1 MFERIK
7 AYKKLKKVNKFLRD
21 LKMAAEMINDEELLE
36 AIHNTMAENEILL
49 KRIIF
54 DRKTAEKYN
63 LEMIRHGFD
72 WVLKQGLFLFIFY
85 AKITSPIMET
95 NIKK

>member
-63 LEMIRHGFD
+63 LEMI
-72 WVLKQGLFLFIFY
+72 KQGFL
-85 AKITSPIMET
+85 
-95 NIKK
+95 

>member
-72 WVLKQGLFLFIFY
+72 
-85 AKITSPIMET
+85 
-95 NIKK
+95 

>member
-21 LKMAAEMINDEELLE
+21 LKMAIEKGYITQDEAMLEFIN
-36 AIHNTMAENEILL
+36 NTMAENEILL

-63 LEMIRHGFD
+63 LEMIRHGF
-72 WVLKQGLFLFIFY
+72 
-85 AKITSPIMET
+85 
-95 NIKK
+95 

>member
-7 AYKKLKKVNKFLRD
+7 AYKKLKKANKFLRD
-21 LKMAAEMINDEELLE
+21 LKMAAEMINDEEVLE
-36 AIHNTMAENEILL
+36 AINNAMAENERLL

-72 WVLKQGLFLFIFY
+72 
-85 AKITSPIMET
+85 
-95 NIKK
+95 

>member
-21 LKMAAEMINDEELLE
+21 LKMAAEMINDEKREELLE

-63 LEMIRHGFD
+63 LEMIRHGF
-72 WVLKQGLFLFIFY
+72 
-85 AKITSPIMET
+85 
-95 NIKK
+95 

>member
-7 AYKKLKKVNKFLRD
+7 AYKKLKKVNKFLRN
-21 LKMAAEMINDEELLE
+21 LKMTAEMINDEKREELLE

-63 LEMIRHGFD
+63 LEMIRHGF
-72 WVLKQGLFLFIFY
+72 
-85 AKITSPIMET
+85 
-95 NIKK
+95 